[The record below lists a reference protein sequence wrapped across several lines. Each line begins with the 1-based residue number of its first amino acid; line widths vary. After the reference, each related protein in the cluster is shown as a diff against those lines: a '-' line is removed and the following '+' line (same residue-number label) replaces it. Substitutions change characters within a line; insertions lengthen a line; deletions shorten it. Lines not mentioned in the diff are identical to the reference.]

1 MARIRNL
8 SVYSTDRDYLQ
19 RLADELTWLG
29 RGRWLQLDLKGGR
42 LTQLVYP
49 PHKPKRKRGDDK
61 DEKTPRNKHAE
72 SAARH
77 S

>member
-1 MARIRNL
+1 VANIKNK
-8 SVYSTDRDYLQ
+8 SVYSDDKEYLQ
-19 RLADELTWLG
+19 RLADELNWLG
-29 RGRWLQLDLKGGR
+29 RGRWVDLNLKEGR

-49 PHKPKRKRGDDK
+49 PRRQPKKK
-61 DEKTPRNKHAE
+61 EEKEKVVRNKRAE

>member
-1 MARIRNL
+1 MARIRNK
-8 SVYSTDRDYLQ
+8 SVYSEDKDYLQ
-19 RLADELTWLG
+19 RLYEELRFLG
-29 RGRWLQLDLKGGR
+29 REKFAVLDLRAGS

-49 PHKPKRKRGDDK
+49 PRKPKKSK
-61 DEKTPRNKHAE
+61 KEESKTPRNKHAE

>member
-1 MARIRNL
+1 VARIRNL
-8 SVYSTDRDYLQ
+8 SVYSTDKEYLQ
-19 RLADELTWLG
+19 SLADELNWLG
-29 RGRWLQLDLKGGR
+29 RGRWVDLDLKHGR

-49 PHKPKRKRGDDK
+49 PRRPKKKKEETERA
-61 DEKTPRNKHAE
+61 PRNKRAE

>member
-1 MARIRNL
+1 MARIRNQ
-8 SVYSTDRDYLQ
+8 SVYSDDREYLQ
-19 RLADELTWLG
+19 ALADELTWLG

-49 PHKPKRKRGDDK
+49 PHKPKRKSDDK
-61 DEKTPRNKHAE
+61 DEKAPRNKRAE

-77 S
+77 

>member
-1 MARIRNL
+1 MARIKNK

-19 RLADELTWLG
+19 RLYDELEFVG
-29 RGRWLQLDLKGGR
+29 RAKFAVLDLREGR

-49 PHKPKRKRGDDK
+49 PRKPKKVRKEN
-61 DEKTPRNKHAE
+61 EKTPRNKRAE

-77 S
+77 N